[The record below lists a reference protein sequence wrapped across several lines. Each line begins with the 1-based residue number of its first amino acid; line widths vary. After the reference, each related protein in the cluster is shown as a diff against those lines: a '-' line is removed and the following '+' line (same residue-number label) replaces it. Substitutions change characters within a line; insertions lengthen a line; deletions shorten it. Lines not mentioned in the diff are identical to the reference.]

1 MQWRVDTRTKQ
12 PIWHENYPFVL
23 LEVASFD
30 RCGGLT
36 MSFDLDRPVKDLKAE
51 RSLGREGD
59 DVLPFYE
66 PWGLIKP
73 LTVDMGESGDEG

>member
-1 MQWRVDTRTKQ
+1 MWWPDNV
-12 PIWHENYPFVL
+12 
-23 LEVASFD
+23 
-30 RCGGLT
+30 
-36 MSFDLDRPVKDLKAE
+36 FDLDRPVKDLKAE

-73 LTVDMGESGDEG
+73 LTVDMGGSGDEG

>member
-1 MQWRVDTRTKQ
+1 MWWPDNV
-12 PIWHENYPFVL
+12 
-23 LEVASFD
+23 
-30 RCGGLT
+30 
-36 MSFDLDRPVKDLKAE
+36 FDLDRPVKDLKAK

-73 LTVDMGESGDEG
+73 LTVDMGESGDEGLAVLCCTRQERPSSSEQL